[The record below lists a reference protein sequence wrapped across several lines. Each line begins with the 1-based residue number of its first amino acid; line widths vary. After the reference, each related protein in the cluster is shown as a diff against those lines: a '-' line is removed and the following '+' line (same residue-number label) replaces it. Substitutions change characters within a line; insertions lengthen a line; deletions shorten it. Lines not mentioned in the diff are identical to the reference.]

1 MACLNRGICGSVVW
15 PTTMNDQDLL
25 VEKDIFT
32 VVLSSENAEIFNC
45 VSKGDGWLENL
56 VLDSDMNFP
65 IIE

>member
-1 MACLNRGICGSVVW
+1 
-15 PTTMNDQDLL
+15 MNDQDLL

-32 VVLSSENAEIFNC
+32 VVLSSENAEMFNC
-45 VSKGDGWLENL
+45 VSKGHGWLDNL